1 MICNLCC
8 ACAFHEVE
16 TSERRLH
23 YTDRR
28 ALIFGGQYPERG
40 AQVLHQC
47 IRDQAHWN
55 ARPRACGGLAEPK
68 TVAANARPAF
78 PFNVRGVNGRRYVR
92 RLPHTHPQTAEG
104 LHIEGLGEVQV
115 RQGPGGLSRPPD
127 AHRRMRHG
135 SGENERAS

>member
-47 IRDQAHWN
+47 IGDQAHWN
-55 ARPRACGGLAEPK
+55 ARPLRLI
-68 TVAANARPAF
+68 TT
-78 PFNVRGVNGRRYVR
+78 
-92 RLPHTHPQTAEG
+92 LPHTSSCIIDTITPSA
-104 LHIEGLGEVQV
+104 QV
-115 RQGPGGLSRPPD
+115 ISP
-127 AHRRMRHG
+127 
-135 SGENERAS
+135 